1 MQLNKMDLIVWGAT
15 GFTGRL
21 VVEYLLR
28 EYGAQPPSFQW
39 AIAAR
44 NSVKLEKLRDE
55 LESEFPEAKSLTLI
69 VADAHDQKSLV
80 AMVEQTRVVISTVGP
95 YWAHGSKLV
104 MACLKSNTHYVD
116 LTGETPWIRE
126 MIDAHHEKAHEQNL
140 RIVNCCGYDSIP
152 SDLGVLVLQN
162 HVFRERSAY
171 LKNIQLYVGPTKG
184 GISGGT
190 ISSMM
195 GIMAQASNPKVRR
208 ILGNPY
214 ALNPKDKVKGQDG
227 SDQIGLKWDPNQE
240 VWTAPFVMA
249 AINSRVVRRS
259 HALSGYPYG
268 PDFKYQ
274 ECTAFPKGLKGWS
287 MAAGLTAGLAG
298 FISFSAFSPTRWLLQ
313 RAFLPEPGEGPSKS
327 LQEKGYFRIVLRG
340 QTQEG
345 EVWSGFVSGER
356 DPGYGQ
362 TAIMLSEAALSIVL
376 NEDILPQVFGVV
388 TPATSLGMPLV
399 ERLRDSGMSFSAV
412 QGKSGFSLPS

>member
-1 MQLNKMDLIVWGAT
+1 MLNKVDLIVWGAT

-28 EYGAQPPSFQW
+28 QYGAQPDSFKW

-44 NSVKLEKLRDE
+44 NSLKLEKLREE
-55 LESEFPEAKSLTLI
+55 LEREFPDANSLPCLI
-69 VADAHDQKSLV
+69 ADAHDQNSLV

-95 YWAHGSKLV
+95 YWTNGSTLIK
-104 MACLKSNTHYVD
+104 ACLERNTHYVD

-126 MIDAHHEKAHEQNL
+126 MIDAHHEMANEQKL

-162 HVFRERSAY
+162 HVFAKHSVY
-171 LKNIQLYVGPTKG
+171 LKDIQLYVGPTKG

-195 GIMAQASNPKVRR
+195 GIMAHATNPKVRR
-208 ILGNPY
+208 VLGNPY
-214 ALNPKDKVKGQDG
+214 ALNPKDKVKGPDG
-227 SDQIGLKWDPNQE
+227 SDQMGLKWEPKQG

-249 AINSRVVRRS
+249 SINSRVVRRS

-268 PDFKYQ
+268 TDFKYQ
-274 ECTAFPKGLKGWS
+274 ECTAFPKGLKGWT

-298 FISFSAFSPTRWLLQ
+298 FISVSAFSPTRWFLQ
-313 RAFLPEPGEGPSKS
+313 RAFLPDPGEGPSKS

-340 QTQEG
+340 QTQDG
-345 EVWSGFVSGER
+345 EVWSGFVSGDR

-376 NEDILPQVFGVV
+376 NEDILPQVFGIV

-399 ERLRDSGMSFSAV
+399 ERLRESGMTFLAV
-412 QGKSGFSLPS
+412 QGKCGFSLPS